1 MKQTISLTLSLL
13 FLFSIF
19 TPFTYAEDGVVTID
33 SVEDLI
39 RFSNAC
45 KLESYS
51 ADKVFSLAADLDLTD
66 TGFTPV
72 SYFAGTFYGNNH
84 TITGLSIGGDG
95 SRLGFFRRLSP
106 KASVND
112 LRV

>member
-13 FLFSIF
+13 FLFSVF

-45 KLESYS
+45 IHDFICKYASFKTKLN
-51 ADKVFSLAADLDLTD
+51 FTAADTVGTKACISYILQD
-66 TGFTPV
+66 TEV
-72 SYFAGTFYGNNH
+72 RIRLYGEMN
-84 TITGLSIGGDG
+84 
-95 SRLGFFRRLSP
+95 
-106 KASVND
+106 
-112 LRV
+112 